1 MAIVKST
8 IYIHIV
14 FSYACPL
21 DLLSIVA
28 IPA

>member
-1 MAIVKST
+1 MAVVELT

-28 IPA
+28 SHA